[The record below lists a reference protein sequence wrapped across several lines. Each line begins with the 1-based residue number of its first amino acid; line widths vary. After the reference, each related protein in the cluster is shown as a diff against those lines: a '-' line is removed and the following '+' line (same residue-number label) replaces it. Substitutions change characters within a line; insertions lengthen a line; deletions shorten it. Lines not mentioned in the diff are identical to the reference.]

1 MSRCKAKRSRNTTV
15 MADYVGPVV
24 GEALAAIAI
33 VTVIALLLSRRC
45 AKRTQRATG
54 LLLRSAEPFRVSFS
68 AVCYTDVCS
77 RAFPSQHLGM
87 WVLLGFRFS
96 ALCFLLGDW
105 VVTLQRHGAAEVFG
119 CAEKSHT
126 ICIVTVSARH
136 AARPPSA

>member
-1 MSRCKAKRSRNTTV
+1 

-105 VVTLQRHGAAEVFG
+105 VVTLQRHRVAEVFG
-119 CAEKSHT
+119 CAGLGT
-126 ICIVTVSARH
+126 
-136 AARPPSA
+136 

>member
-1 MSRCKAKRSRNTTV
+1 

-54 LLLRSAEPFRVSFS
+54 LLLRSAESFRVSFS

-77 RAFPSQHLGM
+77 RAFPSQHVGM
-87 WVLLGFRFS
+87 WVLLGFRLS
-96 ALCFLLGDW
+96 ALIFLLGDW
-105 VVTLQRHGAAEVFG
+105 VVTLQRHRVAEVFG
-119 CAEKSHT
+119 CAGLGT
-126 ICIVTVSARH
+126 
-136 AARPPSA
+136 